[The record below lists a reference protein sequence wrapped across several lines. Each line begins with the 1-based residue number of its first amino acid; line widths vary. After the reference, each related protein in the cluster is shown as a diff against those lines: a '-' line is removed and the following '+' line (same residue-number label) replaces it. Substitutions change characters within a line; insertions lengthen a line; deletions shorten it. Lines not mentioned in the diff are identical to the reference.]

1 MFSPNTTYVDL
12 QRQYS
17 NIKNELNK
25 LRKSDSF
32 RPDDPIY
39 LSLLENLNY
48 IEDEIEEFEIERRL
62 NAL

>member
-1 MFSPNTTYVDL
+1 MFTTNTTYVDL

-39 LSLLENLNY
+39 LNLLKNLNY